1 MSMIGKGR
9 GGEGREGKGKGES
22 GKESKGY
29 LMTSEVPSGSSY
41 LCFPKVS
48 VPACGGGAGRERAAL
63 QLLSVPQVPWTATT
77 ELV

>member
-1 MSMIGKGR
+1 
-9 GGEGREGKGKGES
+9 
-22 GKESKGY
+22 
-29 LMTSEVPSGSSY
+29 MTSEVPSGSSY